1 MLDLYSFSPY
11 QKGQRREGR
20 KHIYLQN
27 TRILNLANP
36 MYFSLKILFRHR
48 WNRIAVPQGTL
59 VAYLYKRSYPVGVSK
74 VALNVIMEQGPSMS
88 FMMT

>member
-11 QKGQRREGR
+11 QKGQGREGR
-20 KHIYLQN
+20 KHVYLQN

-36 MYFSLKILFRHR
+36 VYFILKIMVHHS
-48 WNRIAVPQGTL
+48 WNRIFVPQGTL

-74 VALNVIMEQGPSMS
+74 
-88 FMMT
+88 